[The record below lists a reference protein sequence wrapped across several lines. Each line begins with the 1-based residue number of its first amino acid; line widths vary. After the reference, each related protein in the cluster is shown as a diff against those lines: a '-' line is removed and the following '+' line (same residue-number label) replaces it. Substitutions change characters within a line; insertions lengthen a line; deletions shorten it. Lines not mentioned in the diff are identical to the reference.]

1 MANVLVTVSK
11 GEIKNVD
18 GFIKAFRSVGHNMKV
33 LAISGYEFMTNEDK
47 ELSIEFGKRV
57 RDELGMS
64 KATLSNLRTAGY
76 LYKLNDNFLP
86 FSYTNVVA
94 FKKVVKKLEDGELL
108 TEANINKTLID
119 IAKFADSQQPED
131 VTNCAEFLA
140 GLSQKNLESIIT
152 KFLKSVDGKDTEE
165 TEETAEETEETTEE
179 TEETEDVIDLELEE
193 EYDDPRITM
202 YKDDI
207 VNTLNILGAITNDM
221 TKKDIMTEITKAI
234 ELLGNA
240 YDRTQ
245 DK

>member
-1 MANVLVTVSK
+1 MTNVLVTVSR

-33 LAISGYEFMTNEDK
+33 LAISGYEFLTSDDK

-94 FKKVVKKLEDGELL
+94 FKKVVKKLEDSDLL
-108 TEANINKTLID
+108 NEANINKTLID
-119 IAKFADSQQPED
+119 IARFADSQQPEE

-140 GLSQKNLESIIT
+140 SLSQKNLESIIT
-152 KFLKSVDGKDTEE
+152 KFLKAVDTEEVTEEE
-165 TEETAEETEETTEE
+165 TEEETDVEMTIPDGVDEVED
-179 TEETEDVIDLELEE
+179 TEDTED
-193 EYDDPRITM
+193 YDDPRITM

-207 VNTLNILGAITNDM
+207 VNTLNILAGISTDM
-221 TKKDIMTEITKAI
+221 TKNDIITEITKAV

-245 DK
+245 DN

>member
-11 GEIKNVD
+11 GEIKNLD

-64 KATLSNLRTAGY
+64 KTTLSNLRTAGY

-94 FKKVVKKLEDGELL
+94 FKKVVKKLEDSDLL

-119 IAKFADSQQPED
+119 IARFSDSQQPEE
-131 VTNCAEFLA
+131 VTTCAEFLA
-140 GLSQKNLESIIT
+140 SLSQKNLENIIN
-152 KFLKSVDGKDTEE
+152 KFLKSVDGKN
-165 TEETAEETEETTEE
+165 
-179 TEETEDVIDLELEE
+179 TEETEDVIDLELEDV

-207 VNTLNILGAITNDM
+207 ENTLKILTDINGDM

>member
-86 FSYTNVVA
+86 FSYTNVVS
-94 FKKVVKKLEDGELL
+94 FKKVVKKLEDSELL

-119 IAKFADSQQPED
+119 IARFADSQQPEE
-131 VTNCAEFLA
+131 VTTCAEFLA
-140 GLSQKNLESIIT
+140 SLSQKNLESIIS
-152 KFLKSVDGKDTEE
+152 KFLKSVDGKGSEE
-165 TEETAEETEETTEE
+165 IEETAEEIEE
-179 TEETEDVIDLELEE
+179 TEEAVEETEEAVEETEEAVEEATFYNIID
-193 EYDDPRITM
+193 DDFAEIM
-202 YKDDI
+202 
-207 VNTLNILGAITNDM
+207 NTLTIMINEKSLS
-221 TKKDIMTEITKAI
+221 KK
-234 ELLGNA
+234 ELVEYAGTVYNRLSRYA
-240 YDRTQ
+240 E
-245 DK
+245 

>member
-76 LYKLNDNFLP
+76 LYKLNDNFLS

-94 FKKVVKKLEDGELL
+94 FKKVVKKLEDSELL

-119 IAKFADSQQPED
+119 IAKFADSQQPEE
-131 VTNCAEFLA
+131 VTTCAEFLA
-140 GLSQKNLESIIT
+140 SLSQKNLESIIT

-165 TEETAEETEETTEE
+165 KAEEETEETAEEI
-179 TEETEDVIDLELEE
+179 EETEDVIDLELEKAVE
-193 EYDDPRITM
+193 EATFYNIIDDDFLEIM
-202 YKDDI
+202 
-207 VNTLNILGAITNDM
+207 NTLTVMINEKSLS
-221 TKKDIMTEITKAI
+221 KK
-234 ELLGNA
+234 ELVEYAKVVYNKLSTYA
-240 YDRTQ
+240 E
-245 DK
+245 

>member
-18 GFIKAFRSVGHNMKV
+18 GFIKTFRSVGHNMKV
-33 LAISGYEFMTNEDK
+33 LAISGYEFMTNDDK

-64 KATLSNLRTAGY
+64 KATLSTLRTAGY

-94 FKKVVKKLEDGELL
+94 FKKVVKKLEDSELL

-119 IAKFADSQQPED
+119 IARFADSQQPEE
-131 VTNCAEFLA
+131 VTTCAEFLA
-140 GLSQKNLESIIT
+140 SLSQKNLESIIT

-165 TEETAEETEETTEE
+165 K
-179 TEETEDVIDLELEE
+179 EETEDVIDLELEE
-193 EYDDPRITM
+193 VEYEDPRIMM

-207 VNTLNILGAITNDM
+207 QNTLHILACISKNMSKD
-221 TKKDIMTEITKAI
+221 DIMTEITKAV

-240 YDRTQ
+240 YDSTQ
-245 DK
+245 DKY

>member
-11 GEIKNVD
+11 GEIKSVD

-94 FKKVVKKLEDGELL
+94 FKKVVKKLEDSELL

-119 IAKFADSQQPED
+119 IARFADSQQPEE
-131 VTNCAEFLA
+131 VTNCAEFLSS
-140 GLSQKNLESIIT
+140 LSQKNLESIIA

-165 TEETAEETEETTEE
+165 TEET
-179 TEETEDVIDLELEE
+179 EDVIDLELEE
-193 EYDDPRITM
+193 TEYDDPRITM

-207 VNTLNILGAITNDM
+207 VNTLNILGAITSDM
-221 TKKDIMTEITKAI
+221 TKNDIITEITKAI

>member
-94 FKKVVKKLEDGELL
+94 FKKVIKKLEDSELL
-108 TEANINKTLID
+108 TDANINKTLID
-119 IAKFADSQQPED
+119 IARFADSQQPEE
-131 VTNCAEFLA
+131 VTTCAEFLA
-140 GLSQKNLESIIT
+140 SLSQKNLESIIS
-152 KFLKSVDGKDTEE
+152 KFLKSIDNEDTKEEDEEKTEDVTDE
-165 TEETAEETEETTEE
+165 TED
-179 TEETEDVIDLELEE
+179 TEDVIDLELEDV
-193 EYDDPRITM
+193 EYDDPRIAM

-207 VNTLNILGAITNDM
+207 ENTLKILADINGSL
-221 TKKDIMTEITKAI
+221 TKDEILTEVMKAV

>member
-1 MANVLVTVSK
+1 MANFSLVTVKK
-11 GEIKNVD
+11 GNITTVD
-18 GFIKAFRSVGHNMKV
+18 GFIKTFNTIGHNMKA
-33 LAISGYEFMTNEDK
+33 LAVNAYGFLTSEDK

-94 FKKVVKKLEDGELL
+94 FKKVVKKLEDSELL

-119 IAKFADSQQPED
+119 IARFADSQQPEE
-131 VTNCAEFLA
+131 VTNCTEFLA
-140 GLSQKNLESIIT
+140 SLSKKNLESIIT
-152 KFLKSVDGKDTEE
+152 KFLKSVDGKDTE
-165 TEETAEETEETTEE
+165 
-179 TEETEDVIDLELEE
+179 DVIDLELEE
-193 EYDDPRITM
+193 VEYDDPRITM

-207 VNTLNILGAITNDM
+207 VNTLNILGAITSDM
-221 TKKDIMTEITKAI
+221 TKNNIMTEITKAI
-234 ELLGNA
+234 ELLSNA

>member
-119 IAKFADSQQPED
+119 IARFADSQQPEE
-131 VTNCAEFLA
+131 VTTCAEFLA
-140 GLSQKNLESIIT
+140 SLSQKNLESIIT

-165 TEETAEETEETTEE
+165 KEEETEETAEE
-179 TEETEDVIDLELEE
+179 TEETEDVIDLELEDV

-207 VNTLNILGAITNDM
+207 VNTLNILEAITNDM

>member
-11 GEIKNVD
+11 GEIKSVD

-94 FKKVVKKLEDGELL
+94 FKKVVKKLEDSELL

-119 IAKFADSQQPED
+119 IARFADSQQPEE
-131 VTNCAEFLA
+131 VTNCAEFLSS
-140 GLSQKNLESIIT
+140 LSQKNLESIIA

-165 TEETAEETEETTEE
+165 TEETEDVIDLEL
-179 TEETEDVIDLELEE
+179 EETEDVIDLELEE
-193 EYDDPRITM
+193 TEYDDPRITM

-207 VNTLNILGAITNDM
+207 VNTLNILGAITSDM
-221 TKKDIMTEITKAI
+221 TKNDIITEITKAI

>member
-18 GFIKAFRSVGHNMKV
+18 G
-33 LAISGYEFMTNEDK
+33 
-47 ELSIEFGKRV
+47 
-57 RDELGMS
+57 
-64 KATLSNLRTAGY
+64 
-76 LYKLNDNFLP
+76 
-86 FSYTNVVA
+86 
-94 FKKVVKKLEDGELL
+94 
-108 TEANINKTLID
+108 
-119 IAKFADSQQPED
+119 
-131 VTNCAEFLA
+131 
-140 GLSQKNLESIIT
+140 
-152 KFLKSVDGKDTEE
+152 KDTEEKVEEE
-165 TEETAEETEETTEE
+165 TEETAEE

-193 EYDDPRITM
+193 VEYDDPRITM

>member
-94 FKKVVKKLEDGELL
+94 FKKVVKKLEDSELL

-119 IAKFADSQQPED
+119 IAKFADSQQPEE

-152 KFLKSVDGKDTEE
+152 KFLKSVDGKVTEEKVEEE
-165 TEETAEETEETTEE
+165 TEETAEE

-193 EYDDPRITM
+193 VEYDDPRITM

-207 VNTLNILGAITNDM
+207 VNTLNILGAITSDM
-221 TKKDIMTEITKAI
+221 TKNNIMTEITKAI